1 MHHTTSEEWAQ
12 LVFGQSDLG
21 DSRRTDRLVK
31 LTSDMA
37 SHVGSS
43 IVIASDNPASIEGAY
58 RFINNPC
65 INPEEIALSGYKF
78 TDSIVKQK
86 RLVLAIQDTT
96 GLSYRH
102 SICNELGSVSSA
114 KKTSKNPVGR
124 SVFVHSTMMMDAD
137 TEQVIGLANQH
148 YWVREE
154 KSDNTREQ
162 LQNRPSEDKESFK
175 WQKNIEEL
183 SARMGSL
190 DNVLDICDRE
200 ADIYEYLSYQVSH
213 GHRFLVRAKE
223 NRRLNQPVIKLKELV
238 NTIEPQGYYTLDITQ
253 KGGRK
258 KRKAKIAISY
268 QSITIKKPKRGE
280 GEPELTVNVIVCQE
294 VNTNN
299 SKEKL
304 CWILYT
310 TEEVTTIAQARQLVR
325 YYELRW
331 RIEEFHKVWK
341 TDGTQ
346 VEKLRIQSY
355 SNLKRVAVIQ
365 AFIAIRLMQ
374 LQDMA
379 KNKEV
384 AKETSCETVLSE
396 LSWKFLWKKTEIKIA
411 IPEDPP
417 SLYWAYYAIAK
428 LGGWYDSKRTGRVGI
443 KAMWTGWFKL
453 IELVEAVEIFKQ
465 LKLE

>member
-1 MHHTTSEEWAQ
+1 
-12 LVFGQSDLG
+12 
-21 DSRRTDRLVK
+21 
-31 LTSDMA
+31 
-37 SHVGSS
+37 
-43 IVIASDNPASIEGAY
+43 
-58 RFINNPC
+58 
-65 INPEEIALSGYKF
+65 
-78 TDSIVKQK
+78 
-86 RLVLAIQDTT
+86 
-96 GLSYRH
+96 
-102 SICNELGSVSSA
+102 
-114 KKTSKNPVGR
+114 
-124 SVFVHSTMMMDAD
+124 MMMDAD

-183 SARMGSL
+183 SARRDSL

-200 ADIYEYLSYQVSH
+200 ADIYEYLNYQVGQ

-223 NRRLNQPVIKLKELV
+223 NRCLNQPGNKLKELID
-238 NTIEPQGYYTLDITQ
+238 TIEPQGHYTLQIMQ

-280 GEPELTVNVIVCQE
+280 GEPELKVNVIVCQE
-294 VNTNN
+294 VKADK

-310 TEEVTTIAQARQLVR
+310 TEDITTIAQARQLVR

-355 SNLKRVAVIQ
+355 NNLKRVAVIQ

-374 LQDMA
+374 LQELA
-379 KNKEV
+379 QNKEV
-384 AKETSCETVLSE
+384 AKDISCETILSE
-396 LSWKFLWKKTEIKIA
+396 LSWKILWKKTEKNTA
-411 IPEDPP
+411 IPEAPP
-417 SLYWAYYAIAK
+417 SLYWVYYAIAK